1 MTNQEIFTRVTSAC
15 EELDELLSGMDVFT
29 FNPRVAELEKEIEEL
44 QSKCEHEFH
53 DGACVYCS
61 KEEE

>member
-1 MTNQEIFTRVTSAC
+1 MTNKEIFTRVTKAC

-29 FNPRVAELEKEIEEL
+29 FNPRVAELEEEIEIL
-44 QSKCEHEFH
+44 QSECKHEFH
-53 DGACVYCS
+53 NGICECCG